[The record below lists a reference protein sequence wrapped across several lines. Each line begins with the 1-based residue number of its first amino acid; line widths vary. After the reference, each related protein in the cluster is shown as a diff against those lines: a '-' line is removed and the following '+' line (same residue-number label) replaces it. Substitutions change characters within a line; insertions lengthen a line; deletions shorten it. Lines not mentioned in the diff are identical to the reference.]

1 MMREVS
7 NFAGK
12 SFARRHSFLIL
23 AAGALDKEEGEGRGC
38 FIVRLKQAPNSRNTH
53 VSGGIDL
60 SDSGGTSSMRER
72 REAAPWRIRK
82 VFS

>member
-53 VSGGIDL
+53 VSGGINL
-60 SDSGGTSSMRER
+60 SNSRGIYRQFKR
-72 REAAPWRIRK
+72 RKEAASWL
-82 VFS
+82 